1 MARTKKENPSEVRT
15 SVIRLRVTED
25 EVKKFK
31 EKGEAGLEDRRG
43 KRLKD
48 QMPRTHEEELE
59 IEIAKLKHEL
69 YMTKMERD
77 VLKKLDEIERREAYR
92 K

>member
-31 EKGEAGLEDRRG
+31 EKAAEAGCRTISQYI
-43 KRLKD
+43 RLRCLD
-48 QMPRTHEEELE
+48 DNSFDNEQ
-59 IEIAKLKHEL
+59 
-69 YMTKMERD
+69 
-77 VLKKLDEIERREAYR
+77 KKSAE
-92 K
+92 

>member
-31 EKGEAGLEDRRG
+31 EKATEAGCRTISQYI
-43 KRLKD
+43 RLKC
-48 QMPRTHEEELE
+48 
-59 IEIAKLKHEL
+59 
-69 YMTKMERD
+69 
-77 VLKKLDEIERREAYR
+77 LDEESVNNTAEKRSS
-92 K
+92 

>member
-31 EKGEAGLEDRRG
+31 EKAAEAGCRSISQYI
-43 KRLKD
+43 RLRCLD
-48 QMPRTHEEELE
+48 DNIFDNAP
-59 IEIAKLKHEL
+59 
-69 YMTKMERD
+69 
-77 VLKKLDEIERREAYR
+77 KKTAE
-92 K
+92 

>member
-31 EKGEAGLEDRRG
+31 EKAAEAGCRTISQYIRLRCLEDNAF
-43 KRLKD
+43 D
-48 QMPRTHEEELE
+48 DAH
-59 IEIAKLKHEL
+59 
-69 YMTKMERD
+69 
-77 VLKKLDEIERREAYR
+77 KKAAE
-92 K
+92 